1 MRGYAAYIRKS
12 PASPSLRAQKKDL
25 ESIATLGQH
34 QIVEWFKD
42 PGLNKAGDLQR
53 NESLQRLL
61 NRLCDD
67 LDLIGVMFWH
77 VGHIARE
84 MDDFLTIAYILEK
97 INKEKR
103 KRFGINWYI
112 HNQKIWG
119 NELYNELY
127 VEKNLFEFLR
137 ETNKEIL
144 SFSRM
149 DIKNSYKQE
158 DIKNP
163 GKPRISEN
171 TEKKIVSM
179 RKKGMKIQEISDAV
193 HVSKSTV
200 HRVIKEAGL

>member
-12 PASPSLRAQKKDL
+12 PASPPLRAQKKVL

-42 PGLNKAGDLQR
+42 PGLHKAGDLQR

-77 VGHIARE
+77 VGHIARD
-84 MDDFLTIAYILEK
+84 MDDFMTIAYILEK
-97 INKEKR
+97 INKER
-103 KRFGINWYI
+103 KFGINWYI

-119 NELYNELY
+119 NELYSEIY

-144 SFSRM
+144 SFSKI
-149 DIKNSYKQE
+149 DIKMSYKQE

-163 GKPRISEN
+163 GKPRIPQA

-200 HRVIKEAGL
+200 HRVIKESWL